1 MRRGRGVHQFENASP
16 NYGDMAGLNAAIS
29 TSIFNMCVVMV
40 VAGEGY
46 ARAQPILRA
55 DFHCEGYGRPG
66 GWVLV
71 LWRVRHRASPI
82 PNLGWAG
89 DRLPIRYVACS
100 PAICDPSSSIKPV
113 GWVELLRNP
122 SLVAISA
129 AAIRDRLSEQSS
141 KDRGVAD
148 RIAGDG
154 FRKSSTHPTHCR
166 RSSRASS
173 APHGA
178 DIRPDFLVGPTAR
191 WRSSFKPISV
201 KQLV

>member
-1 MRRGRGVHQFENASP
+1 MASSSARTKRRRISP
-16 NYGDMAGLNAAIS
+16 LDGLSSCETHHPLRSAPLRSAIDYRS
-29 TSIFNMCVVMV
+29 NPRRTAESPTELPAMGFARAQPILRTVTVRNV
-40 VAGEGY
+40 VAGDGY

-55 DFHCEGYGRPG
+55 DRHCEGYGRPG

-71 LWRVRHRASPI
+71 SWRVRHRASPI
-82 PNLGWAG
+82 PSLGWAG

-100 PAICDPSSSIKPV
+100 PAICDPSSSIKRV

-129 AAIRDRLSEQSS
+129 AAIRNRLSEQSS

-154 FRKSSTHPTHCR
+154 FRKSSTRPTR
-166 RSSRASS
+166 
-173 APHGA
+173 
-178 DIRPDFLVGPTAR
+178 
-191 WRSSFKPISV
+191 
-201 KQLV
+201 